1 VTLATTAPP
10 GRNFSIGN
18 LQIDHEPAPTSGS
31 SFVGVLGVRPE
42 YFGLV
47 GIPLLQG
54 TTFTDTTAAAAQ
66 VIINEGMARKFWP
79 NGSAVGHRLRVES
92 GGQGNWMTIVGVAK
106 DASTGGITMNT
117 TDPMLYEP
125 PPPYFSPTLLARLA
139 DPTRALPQIRTL
151 VAGMN
156 AAIPPVQ
163 VDNIADA
170 MASTIAR
177 PRFTM
182 LLLAVFTGLAVVLSA
197 VGLYGVMAYAVAQRT
212 REIGIR
218 VALGAT
224 NARIA
229 RSVVGRGL
237 LLSVLG
243 MAAGLLGAHWGTRL
257 LSSMLSGVSAN
268 DPVSYGMAAGALLG
282 TAVVACVVPM
292 RRAARVDPLV
302 AMRAE

>member
-1 VTLATTAPP
+1 
-10 GRNFSIGN
+10 
-18 LQIDHEPAPTSGS
+18 
-31 SFVGVLGVRPE
+31 
-42 YFGLV
+42 
-47 GIPLLQG
+47 
-54 TTFTDTTAAAAQ
+54 
-66 VIINEGMARKFWP
+66 
-79 NGSAVGHRLRVES
+79 
-92 GGQGNWMTIVGVAK
+92 
-106 DASTGGITMNT
+106 
-117 TDPMLYEP
+117 
-125 PPPYFSPTLLARLA
+125 
-139 DPTRALPQIRTL
+139 
-151 VAGMN
+151 
-156 AAIPPVQ
+156 VQ